1 MADKAAEL
9 SLAYLFSRSDTDFA
23 EQVCS
28 SRRDSTAV
36 CFWIHFC
43 CPAQCTTMPC
53 LQGQPCH
60 TLLVWWSELPE
71 ITASVCSSWNSGYM
85 WKCRKPHQ

>member
-9 SLAYLFSRSDTDFA
+9 SLVYLFSRSDTDFA

-36 CFWIHFC
+36 CFWI
-43 CPAQCTTMPC
+43 
-53 LQGQPCH
+53 
-60 TLLVWWSELPE
+60 
-71 ITASVCSSWNSGYM
+71 
-85 WKCRKPHQ
+85 